1 MFKASSKNFNNLL
14 LVEKPANETVIMQPE
29 EIQLNYYYSSVEVEP
44 EKGKVIEKHINSVTN
59 ELIENEEHE
68 FNVGEQYKIEPKEF
82 DGYDLVKSKL
92 PTNAEDV
99 AINGVIEV
107 NYYYIRKMS
116 VVAKYIDEATNQA
129 LFDEITING
138 YEGDTYTT
146 LKQEKEGF
154 ECIVPE
160 NSKGKMT
167 PYTTLGENGNEII
180 NSTIYVVYKYK
191 EIVPEPEEPEPEIPT
206 IPEKAKIFDLKID
219 KLITKILLNGQQQ
232 NISNGKLAKVEIHRK
247 ELDKTDIVVEYTI
260 KVSNVGEQAGFTT
273 LLETIPEGFTMKA
286 EENNG
291 WTIENNTAK
300 LKTELL
306 NSGEEK
312 EYKVILHWNKGENN
326 IGTKIN
332 TASLTEETNDKGTP
346 DNNAENNTSSAT
358 LIVTIS
364 TGELLVEI
372 DPILGLM
379 IVITYIASI
388 HVASIINK
396 K

>member
-1 MFKASSKNFNNLL
+1 
-14 LVEKPANETVIMQPE
+14 
-29 EIQLNYYYSSVEVEP
+29 
-44 EKGKVIEKHINSVTN
+44 
-59 ELIENEEHE
+59 
-68 FNVGEQYKIEPKEF
+68 
-82 DGYDLVKSKL
+82 
-92 PTNAEDV
+92 
-99 AINGVIEV
+99 
-107 NYYYIRKMS
+107 
-116 VVAKYIDEATNQA
+116 
-129 LFDEITING
+129 
-138 YEGDTYTT
+138 
-146 LKQEKEGF
+146 
-154 ECIVPE
+154 
-160 NSKGKMT
+160 
-167 PYTTLGENGNEII
+167 
-180 NSTIYVVYKYK
+180 
-191 EIVPEPEEPEPEIPT
+191 
-206 IPEKAKIFDLKID
+206 
-219 KLITKILLNGQQQ
+219 
-232 NISNGKLAKVEIHRK
+232 
-247 ELDKTDIVVEYTI
+247 
-260 KVSNVGEQAGFTT
+260 
-273 LLETIPEGFTMKA
+273 MKA